1 MIRLRQVDDG
11 AVERLLAL
19 AVEDA
24 DPADVMP
31 PGWTPDRTDEFRE
44 FYRGFRD
51 DAYEIVDDDRTVGMI
66 RLTDAGETGI
76 WVARRARGAG
86 VGLAALHRLL
96 ELAPRRGV
104 RTLVAETTADNAAAL
119 ALLTKAGATPETT
132 GDRVAARLPVPVE
145 PPPDLADPAELLHAY
160 LDFYREAVLRKLRGL
175 SEEELR
181 TSRLPSG
188 WTPLGMLKHLAHV
201 ERRWL
206 RHCFRG
212 EEVDSPHGDPD
223 VPRAEWVVEHG
234 DTSEGVRAFYLE
246 QCARSREITAGAALT
261 DRVARWTATG
271 TPRPTL
277 AWVLFHLLQEYARH
291 TGHLDVARELAD
303 GVLGT

>member
-1 MIRLRQVDDG
+1 MIRLRQVDDAG
-11 AVERLLAL
+11 VERLLAL

-31 PGWTPDRTDEFRE
+31 AGWAPDRPDEFRE
-44 FYRGFRD
+44 FYRGFRR
-51 DAYEIVDDDRTVGMI
+51 DAYEILDDDRTVGMI

-96 ELAPRRGV
+96 ERAPGRGV
-104 RTLVAETTADNAAAL
+104 PTVVAETTADNAAAL
-119 ALLTKAGATPETT
+119 ALLTKAGAELETT
-132 GDRVAARLPVPVE
+132 GDRVSARLRVPAE
-145 PPPDLADPAELLHAY
+145 PSPDLADPAELLHAY
-160 LDFYREAVLRKLRGL
+160 LDFHRDTVLRKLQGM

-188 WTPLGMLKHLAHV
+188 WAPLAMLKHLTHV

-212 EEVDSPHGDPD
+212 EDVVHPYGDPR
-223 VPRAEWVVEHG
+223 VPHAEWVVEDG
-234 DTSEGVRAFYLE
+234 DTTEGIRASYLE
-246 QCARSREITAGAALT
+246 ECARSREIAAGAALT
-261 DRVARWTATG
+261 DRVARWESTG
-271 TPRPTL
+271 APRPTL

-291 TGHLDVARELAD
+291 AGHLDVARELSD